1 MFIEGT
7 YRILYIDSGD
17 GFGYLPIGCL
27 TSHSFNEESDTLNT
41 TTRDNEGWNTEVPT
55 NQRYSISFDGF
66 ALSTSL
72 SNTQQ
77 TYYDLKTIKRN
88 RTLVD
93 WKIDE
98 DDYGSGYITS
108 LSDANNIDEFVTFNA
123 QLVGYGKPLI
133 QIDVI
138 YDAYVA
144 RALADGGST
153 TLSPFCLRSY
163 IDSILID

>member
-1 MFIEGT
+1 MFINGT

-17 GFGYLPIGCL
+17 GYQPIGCL

-41 TTRDNEGWNTEVPT
+41 TTRDNEGWSTEVPT

-66 ALSTSL
+66 VLENL

-77 TYYDLKTIKRN
+77 TYYDLKNIKRN
-88 RTLVD
+88 RTLID
-93 WKIDE
+93 WRIDE
-98 DDYGSGYITS
+98 DDYGSGYIVG
-108 LSDANNIDEFVTFNA
+108 LSDANNIDEFITFNA

-133 QIDVI
+133 QLDVI

-144 RALADGGST
+144 RALADSAIGTS
-153 TLSPFCLRSY
+153 SEFCLRNY
-163 IDSILID
+163 INTILID

>member
-1 MFIEGT
+1 MFINGT

-17 GFGYLPIGCL
+17 GYQPIGCL

-66 ALSTSL
+66 VLENL

-77 TYYDLKTIKRN
+77 TYYDLKNIKRN
-88 RTLVD
+88 RTLIN
-93 WKIDE
+93 WSIDHDE
-98 DDYGSGYITS
+98 YGRGYIIS
-108 LSDANNIDEFVTFNA
+108 LSDSNNIDEFVAFSA

-133 QIDVI
+133 QLDVI
-138 YDAYVA
+138 YDGYIA

-153 TLSPFCLRSY
+153 TLSPFCLKSY
-163 IDSILID
+163 IDSIL